1 MSQNIFQVTSETH
14 LNNIIEDNP
23 QKIVLIM
30 YSTKNCK
37 PCKEFKPKFIS
48 MAKKNTN
55 TLFIYVDNTKY
66 NVETNKHFNKLTSTP
81 SFLFYFSG
89 IELGVVVGANETTI
103 ATTLANFE
111 QKIEERKKQIQ
122 MENQQ
127 IENAKFNNPDTE
139 IVRKKMMMLN
149 KLIELSNNG
158 AVLTGAY
165 NLDSK
170 YEDILFEYRYQ
181 IDPDFRQH
189 ILHIEQQKLQQ
200 QQQLQMQ
207 QQQQSQQQQQ
217 QQQPTI
223 EQNNNNNNDID
234 QEHIKKQQKVIQ
246 IKELNKLHQKMQ
258 MQSYQKLEQLKKLQ
272 LMKEQAEKS
281 TN

>member
-1 MSQNIFQVTSETH
+1 MTQNIFQVTNETH

-23 QKIVLIM
+23 QKIILIM

-37 PCKEFKPKFIS
+37 PCKDFKPKFIN
-48 MAKKNTN
+48 MAKKNPN

-66 NVETNKHFNKLTSTP
+66 NIESNKYFGKLESTP
-81 SFLFYFSG
+81 TFIFYFSG
-89 IELGVVVGANETTI
+89 IELGVIVGANEGVIT
-103 ATTLANFE
+103 TTLSNFE

-127 IENAKFNNPDTE
+127 IENNKFNNPDTE

-149 KLIELSNNG
+149 KLLELSNNG
-158 AVLTGAY
+158 AKLTNSY

-181 IDPDFRQH
+181 VDPEFRQH
-189 ILHIEQQKLQQ
+189 ILNIEQQKLQQ
-200 QQQLQMQ
+200 LQ
-207 QQQQSQQQQQ
+207 QQQQSQQLPQQIPPQIQ
-217 QQQPTI
+217 QTMDNND
-223 EQNNNNNNDID
+223 NNNID
-234 QEHIKKQQKVIQ
+234 HEHLKKQQKVTQ